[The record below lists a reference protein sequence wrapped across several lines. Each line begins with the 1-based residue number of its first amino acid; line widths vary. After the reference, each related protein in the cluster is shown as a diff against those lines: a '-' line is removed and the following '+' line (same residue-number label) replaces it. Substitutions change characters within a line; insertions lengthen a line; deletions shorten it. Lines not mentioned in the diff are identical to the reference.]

1 MIEIFDSVFKLSTHE
16 TSYVFALT
24 EQGHAEH
31 IYYGKRLPDTDISA
45 LRLKNTIMLGTTV
58 ERKEIMNMKNLFNR
72 AIALVCAVLMM
83 ISLFA
88 LPAFAHE
95 GEDHDHAEEAVQ
107 EGLSTAAIVWIVIG
121 GVLVVAGV
129 VLGIKYREKIAKALR
144 VYKSE
149 FKKVSWLSW
158 KDTKK
163 SSLVVLG
170 VLAACALV
178 ICLLDLGLYNGLLA
192 LIQALRGL
200 FS

>member
-1 MIEIFDSVFKLSTHE
+1 
-16 TSYVFALT
+16 
-24 EQGHAEH
+24 
-31 IYYGKRLPDTDISA
+31 
-45 LRLKNTIMLGTTV
+45 
-58 ERKEIMNMKNLFNR
+58 MKNLFNR
-72 AIALVCAVLMM
+72 TLALVCAVLMM

-88 LPAFAHE
+88 LPAFADDHA
-95 GEDHDHAEEAVQ
+95 GHDHGDETVEP

-129 VLGIKYREKIAKALR
+129 VLGIKYREKIAKGLR

-170 VLAACALV
+170 VLVACALV

-200 FS
+200 FA

>member
-1 MIEIFDSVFKLSTHE
+1 
-16 TSYVFALT
+16 
-24 EQGHAEH
+24 
-31 IYYGKRLPDTDISA
+31 
-45 LRLKNTIMLGTTV
+45 
-58 ERKEIMNMKNLFNR
+58 MKNLFSR
-72 AIALVCAVLMM
+72 TLALVCAILMM

-95 GEDHDHAEEAVQ
+95 GHDHEGEEVVEEQ
-107 EGLSTAAIVWIVIG
+107 GLSTAAIVWIVIG

-129 VLGIKYREKIAKALR
+129 VLGIKYRENIVKALR

-170 VLAACALV
+170 VLVACALV
-178 ICLLDLGLYNGLLA
+178 ICLLDLGLYKGLLGM
-192 LIQALRGL
+192 IQALRSL
-200 FS
+200 FA

>member
-1 MIEIFDSVFKLSTHE
+1 
-16 TSYVFALT
+16 
-24 EQGHAEH
+24 
-31 IYYGKRLPDTDISA
+31 
-45 LRLKNTIMLGTTV
+45 
-58 ERKEIMNMKNLFNR
+58 MKNLFNR
-72 AIALVCAVLMM
+72 TLALVCAVLMM

-88 LPAFAHE
+88 LPAFADDHA
-95 GEDHDHAEEAVQ
+95 GHDHDHDHEEEVAQ

-129 VLGIKYREKIAKALR
+129 VLGIKYREKIAKGLR

-170 VLAACALV
+170 VLVACALV

-192 LIQALRGL
+192 MVQALRGL
-200 FS
+200 FA

>member
-1 MIEIFDSVFKLSTHE
+1 
-16 TSYVFALT
+16 
-24 EQGHAEH
+24 
-31 IYYGKRLPDTDISA
+31 
-45 LRLKNTIMLGTTV
+45 
-58 ERKEIMNMKNLFNR
+58 MKNLFNR
-72 AIALVCAVLMM
+72 TLALVCAVLMM

-95 GEDHDHAEEAVQ
+95 GEDHDHAEEETVQ

-129 VLGIKYREKIAKALR
+129 VLGIKYRETIVKALR

-170 VLAACALV
+170 VLVACALV
-178 ICLLDLGLYNGLLA
+178 ICLLDLGLYKGLLA
-192 LIQALRGL
+192 MIQALRGL
-200 FS
+200 FA

>member
-1 MIEIFDSVFKLSTHE
+1 
-16 TSYVFALT
+16 
-24 EQGHAEH
+24 
-31 IYYGKRLPDTDISA
+31 
-45 LRLKNTIMLGTTV
+45 
-58 ERKEIMNMKNLFNR
+58 MKNLFNR
-72 AIALVCAVLMM
+72 GLALVCAILMM

-95 GEDHDHAEEAVQ
+95 GEDHDHATDTTTTTTTTDN
-107 EGLSTAAIVWIVIG
+107 SKTALIVWIIVG

-129 VLGIKYREKIAKALR
+129 VLGIKYREKIVKALR

-163 SSLVVLG
+163 SSLVVLA

-178 ICLLDLGLYNGLLA
+178 ICLLDLGLSKGLLEM
-192 LIQALRGL
+192 IQALRGL
-200 FS
+200 FA

>member
-1 MIEIFDSVFKLSTHE
+1 
-16 TSYVFALT
+16 
-24 EQGHAEH
+24 
-31 IYYGKRLPDTDISA
+31 
-45 LRLKNTIMLGTTV
+45 
-58 ERKEIMNMKNLFNR
+58 MNMKNLFNR
-72 AIALVCAVLMM
+72 TLALVCAVLMM

-95 GEDHDHAEEAVQ
+95 GHDHEGEEVVEEQ
-107 EGLSTAAIVWIVIG
+107 GLSTAAIVWIVIG

-163 SSLVVLG
+163 SSLVVLA

-178 ICLLDLGLYNGLLA
+178 ICLLDLGLSKGLLEM
-192 LIQALRGL
+192 IQALRGL
-200 FS
+200 FA

>member
-1 MIEIFDSVFKLSTHE
+1 
-16 TSYVFALT
+16 
-24 EQGHAEH
+24 
-31 IYYGKRLPDTDISA
+31 
-45 LRLKNTIMLGTTV
+45 
-58 ERKEIMNMKNLFNR
+58 MKNLFNR
-72 AIALVCAVLMM
+72 TLALVCAVLMM

-95 GEDHDHAEEAVQ
+95 GHDNEGEEVVEEQ
-107 EGLSTAAIVWIVIG
+107 GLSTAAIVWIVIG

-163 SSLVVLG
+163 SSLVVLV

-178 ICLLDLGLYNGLLA
+178 ICLLDLGLSKGLLEM
-192 LIQALRGL
+192 IQALRGL
-200 FS
+200 FA

>member
-1 MIEIFDSVFKLSTHE
+1 
-16 TSYVFALT
+16 
-24 EQGHAEH
+24 
-31 IYYGKRLPDTDISA
+31 
-45 LRLKNTIMLGTTV
+45 
-58 ERKEIMNMKNLFNR
+58 MKNMLNR
-72 AIALVCAVLMM
+72 TLALVCAVLMM

-95 GEDHDHAEEAVQ
+95 GHDHEGEEVVEEQ
-107 EGLSTAAIVWIVIG
+107 GLSTAAIVWIVIG

-129 VLGIKYREKIAKALR
+129 VLGIKYREKIAKGLR

-170 VLAACALV
+170 VLVACALV

-192 LIQALRGL
+192 MVQALRGL
-200 FS
+200 FA

>member
-1 MIEIFDSVFKLSTHE
+1 
-16 TSYVFALT
+16 
-24 EQGHAEH
+24 
-31 IYYGKRLPDTDISA
+31 
-45 LRLKNTIMLGTTV
+45 
-58 ERKEIMNMKNLFNR
+58 MKNLFNR
-72 AIALVCAVLMM
+72 TLALVCAILMM

-95 GEDHDHAEEAVQ
+95 GEDHDHAEETTTTT
-107 EGLSTAAIVWIVIG
+107 GNDNTALIVWISVG

-170 VLAACALV
+170 VLVVCAIV
-178 ICLLDLGLYNGLLA
+178 ICLLDLGLSEGLLA
-192 LIQALRGL
+192 MVRALRDL
-200 FS
+200 FA

>member
-1 MIEIFDSVFKLSTHE
+1 
-16 TSYVFALT
+16 
-24 EQGHAEH
+24 
-31 IYYGKRLPDTDISA
+31 
-45 LRLKNTIMLGTTV
+45 
-58 ERKEIMNMKNLFNR
+58 MKNLFNR
-72 AIALVCAVLMM
+72 TLALICAVLMM

-95 GEDHDHAEEAVQ
+95 GEDHDHDHEEEVVE

-129 VLGIKYREKIAKALR
+129 VLGIKYREKIAKGLR

-170 VLAACALV
+170 VLVACALV

-192 LIQALRGL
+192 MVQALRGL
-200 FS
+200 FA

>member
-1 MIEIFDSVFKLSTHE
+1 
-16 TSYVFALT
+16 
-24 EQGHAEH
+24 
-31 IYYGKRLPDTDISA
+31 
-45 LRLKNTIMLGTTV
+45 
-58 ERKEIMNMKNLFNR
+58 MKNLFNR
-72 AIALVCAVLMM
+72 TLAILCAILMM

-88 LPAFAHE
+88 LPAFADDHE
-95 GEDHDHAEEAVQ
+95 GHDHAAEEAEKT

-129 VLGIKYREKIAKALR
+129 VLGIKYREKIVKGLR
-144 VYKSE
+144 VYRSE

-200 FS
+200 FA

>member
-1 MIEIFDSVFKLSTHE
+1 
-16 TSYVFALT
+16 
-24 EQGHAEH
+24 
-31 IYYGKRLPDTDISA
+31 
-45 LRLKNTIMLGTTV
+45 
-58 ERKEIMNMKNLFNR
+58 MKNLFNR
-72 AIALVCAVLMM
+72 TLALVCAILMM

-95 GEDHDHAEEAVQ
+95 GDDHSEETVQ

-170 VLAACALV
+170 VLIACAVV
-178 ICLLDLGLYNGLLA
+178 ICLLDLGLSKGLLA
-192 LIQALRGL
+192 MIQALRGL
-200 FS
+200 FA

>member
-1 MIEIFDSVFKLSTHE
+1 
-16 TSYVFALT
+16 
-24 EQGHAEH
+24 
-31 IYYGKRLPDTDISA
+31 
-45 LRLKNTIMLGTTV
+45 
-58 ERKEIMNMKNLFNR
+58 MKNLFNR
-72 AIALVCAVLMM
+72 TLALICAVLMM

-95 GEDHDHAEEAVQ
+95 GHDHEGEEVVEEQ
-107 EGLSTAAIVWIVIG
+107 GLSTAAIVWIVIG

-129 VLGIKYREKIAKALR
+129 VLGIKYREKIAKGLR

-170 VLAACALV
+170 VLVACAVV
-178 ICLLDLGLYNGLLA
+178 ICLLDLGLSKGLLA
-192 LIQALRGL
+192 MVQALRGL
-200 FS
+200 FA

>member
-1 MIEIFDSVFKLSTHE
+1 
-16 TSYVFALT
+16 
-24 EQGHAEH
+24 
-31 IYYGKRLPDTDISA
+31 
-45 LRLKNTIMLGTTV
+45 
-58 ERKEIMNMKNLFNR
+58 MKNLLNR
-72 AIALVCAVLMM
+72 TLALVCAILMM

-88 LPAFAHE
+88 LPAFAEDDHE
-95 GEDHDHAEEAVQ
+95 GHDHATETTTT
-107 EGLSTAAIVWIVIG
+107 GNDNTALIVWIIVG

-170 VLAACALV
+170 VLVVCAIV
-178 ICLLDLGLYNGLLA
+178 ICLLDLGLSEGLLA
-192 LIQALRGL
+192 MVRALRDL
-200 FS
+200 FA

>member
-1 MIEIFDSVFKLSTHE
+1 
-16 TSYVFALT
+16 
-24 EQGHAEH
+24 
-31 IYYGKRLPDTDISA
+31 
-45 LRLKNTIMLGTTV
+45 
-58 ERKEIMNMKNLFNR
+58 MKNLFNR
-72 AIALVCAVLMM
+72 TLALICAVLMM

-95 GEDHDHAEEAVQ
+95 GEDHDHDHEEEVVE

-129 VLGIKYREKIAKALR
+129 VLGIKYREKIAKGLR

-158 KDTKK
+158 KDTRK

-170 VLAACALV
+170 VLVVCALV
-178 ICLLDLGLYNGLLA
+178 ICLLDLGLYKGLLA

-200 FS
+200 FA

>member
-1 MIEIFDSVFKLSTHE
+1 
-16 TSYVFALT
+16 
-24 EQGHAEH
+24 
-31 IYYGKRLPDTDISA
+31 
-45 LRLKNTIMLGTTV
+45 
-58 ERKEIMNMKNLFNR
+58 MKNLFNR
-72 AIALVCAVLMM
+72 TLALVCAVLMM

-88 LPAFAHE
+88 LPAFAHD
-95 GEDHDHAEEAVQ
+95 GHDHAEETAQ
-107 EGLSTAAIVWIVIG
+107 KGLSTAAIVWIVIG

-129 VLGIKYREKIAKALR
+129 VLGIKYREKIVKALR

-200 FS
+200 FA

>member
-1 MIEIFDSVFKLSTHE
+1 
-16 TSYVFALT
+16 
-24 EQGHAEH
+24 
-31 IYYGKRLPDTDISA
+31 
-45 LRLKNTIMLGTTV
+45 
-58 ERKEIMNMKNLFNR
+58 MNMKNLFNR
-72 AIALVCAVLMM
+72 TLALVCAVLMM

-88 LPAFAHE
+88 LPAFADDHA
-95 GEDHDHAEEAVQ
+95 GHDHDHDHEEEVAQ

-129 VLGIKYREKIAKALR
+129 VLGIKYREKIAKGLR

-170 VLAACALV
+170 VLVACALV

-192 LIQALRGL
+192 MVQALRGL
-200 FS
+200 FA

>member
-1 MIEIFDSVFKLSTHE
+1 
-16 TSYVFALT
+16 
-24 EQGHAEH
+24 
-31 IYYGKRLPDTDISA
+31 
-45 LRLKNTIMLGTTV
+45 
-58 ERKEIMNMKNLFNR
+58 MKNLFNR
-72 AIALVCAVLMM
+72 TLALVCAVLMM

-88 LPAFAHE
+88 LPAFATDHA
-95 GEDHDHAEEAVQ
+95 GHDHAEETVQ

-129 VLGIKYREKIAKALR
+129 VLGIKYRENIVKALR

-170 VLAACALV
+170 VLIACAVV
-178 ICLLDLGLYNGLLA
+178 ICLLDLGLSKGLLA
-192 LIQALRGL
+192 MIQALRGL
-200 FS
+200 FA